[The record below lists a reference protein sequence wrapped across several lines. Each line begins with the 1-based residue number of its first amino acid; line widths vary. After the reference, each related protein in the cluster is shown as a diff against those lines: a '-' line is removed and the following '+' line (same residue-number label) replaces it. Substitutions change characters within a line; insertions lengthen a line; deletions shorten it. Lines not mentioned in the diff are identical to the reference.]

1 MVKPIHIFT
10 NPLFRIYAKKWTYTL
25 KLKILRQAIGVVGRE
40 KCLPKR
46 SLAITRLSESKK
58 ESFLEKKMKEDKQWT
73 NRKQL

>member
-1 MVKPIHIFT
+1 
-10 NPLFRIYAKKWTYTL
+10 
-25 KLKILRQAIGVVGRE
+25 VGRE